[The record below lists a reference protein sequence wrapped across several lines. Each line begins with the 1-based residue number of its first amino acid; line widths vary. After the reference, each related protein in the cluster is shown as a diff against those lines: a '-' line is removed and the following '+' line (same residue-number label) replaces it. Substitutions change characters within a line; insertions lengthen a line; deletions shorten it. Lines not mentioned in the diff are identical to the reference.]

1 MEYFELNVSKAG
13 NKFLL
18 YIPIKFK
25 EKLLFSKGELIKISL
40 YLNNKYFSLIT
51 RYNSIITLRK
61 KIAKELKIKEG
72 CKIKTTFEKFS
83 EIKRPSKMFFENK
96 VDLLYFLPK
105 KSRKGSK
112 ISFEELIIGRESF
125 LRVFSIHSRGSSK
138 EILLKRFIEPRIFG
152 GLLGQIQAEG
162 TKGNFNVVEFCNKNL
177 LELKDFI
184 QYMEHLNIK
193 KENLFV
199 KLDYHPIFEANLDQI
214 SKDFINATGISV
226 NYRSVSSGRSKGYG
240 FKIIL
245 HNTVISELILN
256 SLKRIREILEKE
268 KLRGDILVLSEGYL
282 SKILC
287 GDGTFELTSR
297 SRKKFQA
304 RVKIY
309 DGNLNFLKHY
319 LILLS
324 KFGFKSY
331 INEKY
336 FFVRAMCNY
345 PLAKRL
351 LEIQAFNTN
360 KNIERIHKYLT
371 QFEATTR

>member
-1 MEYFELNVSKAG
+1 MEYFKLNVSKAG

-18 YIPIKFK
+18 YIPIRVK
-25 EKLLFSKGELIKISL
+25 EKLPFSKGEIIKINL
-40 YLNNKYFSLIT
+40 YLKNKSLPLIT
-51 RYNSIITLRK
+51 KYNSIITIRK
-61 KIAKELKIKEG
+61 KIAEKLGIKERG
-72 CKIKTTFEKFS
+72 KIRITLEKFS

-105 KSRKGSK
+105 KSQKGSE
-112 ISFEELIIGRESF
+112 ISFEELTIEGESF
-125 LRVFSIHSRGSSK
+125 LRVFSMHSRGSSK
-138 EILLKRFIEPRIFG
+138 EILLKRFVEPRIFG

-162 TKGNFNVVEFCNKNL
+162 TKSNFNVIEFCNKNL

-184 QYMEHLNIK
+184 RYLESLNIK

-199 KLDYHPIFEANLDQI
+199 KLDYHPIFEVNLDQI
-214 SKDFINATGISV
+214 SKDFINTAGISV
-226 NYRSVSSGRSKGYG
+226 NYKSVSNGRSKGYG

-245 HNTVISELILN
+245 RNTVVSELILN
-256 SLKRIREILEKE
+256 SLKGTRKILEKE
-268 KLRGDILVLSEGYL
+268 PLKGNLLTLAEGYL

-287 GDGTFELTSR
+287 GDGTFELTSMN
-297 SRKKFQA
+297 RKKFQA

-324 KFGFKSY
+324 KFGFKPY

-336 FFVRAMCNY
+336 FFVRAMCDY
-345 PLAKRL
+345 LLAKRL
-351 LEIQAFNTN
+351 AEIQAFSTN
-360 KNIERIHKYLT
+360 KNIERIHEYLG